1 MGYKQKDTA
10 KCHLVMF
17 VGPYLWIDISAWF
30 TMKLGLCSYSSLSN
44 ECLRSA
50 CGGRLPWGHQNPFR
64 WASAMFPKLPMDASA
79 TWCHAP
85 FTGERNDSLSI
96 CWALFLTTRGKSH
109 VPTVPEIPLHQ
120 PASSESVCSL
130 CLSPLDSNP
139 FTFLSP
145 HSSRQHHHPQYKQ
158 TAVPDGQEPPAPS
171 GYQKFPGR
179 SVNQFCV
186 QLDWSHWS
194 LFHKLRES
202 LQQHHPTE
210 MAHCH
215 KCKPHVT

>member
-1 MGYKQKDTA
+1 
-10 KCHLVMF
+10 
-17 VGPYLWIDISAWF
+17 
-30 TMKLGLCSYSSLSN
+30 
-44 ECLRSA
+44 
-50 CGGRLPWGHQNPFR
+50 
-64 WASAMFPKLPMDASA
+64 MDASA

-130 CLSPLDSNP
+130 CLSPLDYNP

-179 SVNQFCV
+179 SVYNLIEATEVYFISSENLYSSTIQ
-186 QLDWSHWS
+186 QKWHTATNASHMS
-194 LFHKLRES
+194 LKIS
-202 LQQHHPTE
+202 
-210 MAHCH
+210 
-215 KCKPHVT
+215 